1 MYVVVI
7 HADCCV
13 VSVEVQ
19 IAESY
24 RFLCGFLF

>member
-7 HADCCV
+7 DADCCV

-24 RFLCGFLF
+24 RFLWGFLF